1 MGTGKRL
8 LMANLPCGKSLII
21 NRFHFVYI
29 AYAPGQL
36 SEVVT
41 FLLLLDLGFLFNGF
55 IHYSS
60 IKRRIF
66 LGIRDL

>member
-8 LMANLPCGKSLII
+8 LMANLPCGKSLLI

-41 FLLLLDLGFLFNGF
+41 FFIVAGFGISIQRFYSLF
-55 IHYSS
+55 IY
-60 IKRRIF
+60 
-66 LGIRDL
+66 